1 MENNF
6 IPRYDAVK
14 FNFSDE
20 EKIILEELRENLID
34 LAVSEDSSSFNEN
47 LILMDIARFL
57 KNRLHD
63 KSLSG
68 EYIDQLA
75 RNMLQE
81 LIGYG
86 EMSFLINDDDLEE
99 IMVIGVGKP
108 VFVYHRRHGMM
119 ETDLV
124 FDSEDAILSII
135 NSIARN
141 VNRRIDQQSPILDAR
156 LSDGSRVNA
165 TIPPLSADGPT
176 ITIRKFKKDPLTII
190 DLIRYNTLNSE
201 IASFLWLCVD
211 GLGVKPAN
219 IIVSGGTSSGKTT
232 LLNALS
238 IFINPKER
246 IISIEDTLELQIPHK
261 HLIRM
266 EARSVNIENE
276 GEISI
281 QDLVKN
287 SLRQRPDRIIV
298 GEVRG
303 SEAITLFNALNTG
316 HSGFGTLHANS
327 SRETIT
333 RLTNAPMSVPKI
345 MISSIDFII
354 MEKRIYKSNGKS
366 IRRITEIAEVAGVEE
381 GTIQLNKLFQWDSE
395 TDSFENLTIV
405 SKTLSE
411 IANLRGVS
419 INALNKE
426 WEKRKLVLDF
436 LVENN
441 ISKQDNLSKILEE
454 YYLNPKV
461 LLSKINH

>member
-1 MENNF
+1 MEKLAFQCANVMGRTFNMAHPF
-6 IPRYDAVK
+6 LDAE
-14 FNFSDE
+14 SA
-20 EKIILEELRENLID
+20 ELRMNFVHESIATNGVACLIRKTP
-34 LAVSEDSSSFNEN
+34 AK
-47 LILMDIARFL
+47 I
-57 KNRLHD
+57 RLNKAKLLDEQYITEQMHD
-63 KSLSG
+63 
-68 EYIDQLA
+68 
-75 RNMLQE
+75 
-81 LIGYG
+81 
-86 EMSFLINDDDLEE
+86 FLIKCVWGHCNIL
-99 IMVIGVGKP
+99 VAG
-108 VFVYHRRHGMM
+108 
-119 ETDLV
+119 ET
-124 FDSEDAILSII
+124 
-135 NSIARN
+135 
-141 VNRRIDQQSPILDAR
+141 
-156 LSDGSRVNA
+156 G
-165 TIPPLSADGPT
+165 
-176 ITIRKFKKDPLTII
+176 
-190 DLIRYNTLNSE
+190 
-201 IASFLWLCVD
+201 
-211 GLGVKPAN
+211 
-219 IIVSGGTSSGKTT
+219 SGKTE
-232 LLNALS
+232 LVKYLS
-238 IFINPKER
+238 SNTKENEK

-276 GEISI
+276 GEITI

-354 MEKRIYKSNGKS
+354 MEKRIYKSNGRS

-405 SKTLSE
+405 SKTLAE

-426 WEKRKLVLDF
+426 WEKRKLV
-436 LVENN
+436 
-441 ISKQDNLSKILEE
+441 
-454 YYLNPKV
+454 
-461 LLSKINH
+461 

>member
-34 LAVSEDSSSFNEN
+34 LAVSQDSSSFNEN
-47 LILMDIARFL
+47 LILMDITRFL

-63 KSLSG
+63 KSLSS

-119 ETDLV
+119 ETDLI
-124 FDSEDAILSII
+124 FDSEDAIISII

-190 DLIRYNTLNSE
+190 DLIRFNTLNSE

-246 IISIEDTLELQIPHK
+246 IISVEDTLELQIPHK

-276 GEISI
+276 GEITI

-345 MISSIDFII
+345 
-354 MEKRIYKSNGKS
+354 
-366 IRRITEIAEVAGVEE
+366 EVAGVEE

-405 SKTLSE
+405 SKTLAE

-454 YYLNPKV
+454 YYLNPMV